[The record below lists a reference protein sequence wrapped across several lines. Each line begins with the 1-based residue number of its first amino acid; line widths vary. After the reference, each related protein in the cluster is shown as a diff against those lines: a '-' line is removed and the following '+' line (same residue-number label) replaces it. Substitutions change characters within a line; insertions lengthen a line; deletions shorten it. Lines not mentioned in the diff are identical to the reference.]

1 MLLDMASMIFKQEKK
16 IQNRFDEDKNSISLT
31 NLSQK
36 EMINYKG
43 LKKLYIEKIKFYFL
57 FKKYKKNIK

>member
-57 FKKYKKNIK
+57 FGKYKKTIK